1 MDEIDG
7 EIDVEILRCSITTAR
22 ENHSEID
29 LLKRLRNTLRSA
41 VHKLVTNIFVPM
53 LPNPINIVCDHS

>member
-7 EIDVEILRCSITTAR
+7 EIDVEIRRCSITTSR

-29 LLKRLRNTLRSA
+29 LLKRLRNTLRST
-41 VHKLVTNIFVPM
+41 VHKLVTNIFATM
-53 LPNPINIVCDHS
+53 LPNLINIVCDHS

>member
-22 ENHSEID
+22 EKHSEID
-29 LLKRLRNTLRSA
+29 
-41 VHKLVTNIFVPM
+41 
-53 LPNPINIVCDHS
+53 